1 MNIWPYTL
9 RAGHSDNPSGGACA
23 MDAVNWLIHG
33 KHGDQPECACPVI
46 ASFVRSGNDAM
57 PDVVRQ
63 RLLPYLHRIAGS
75 RSIEH
80 EAARL
85 RVLWLAS
92 VRVFTPIALDE
103 VGLHS
108 QANILR
114 ELHDDVSVEDAASA
128 ASAAAAAAEEN
139 SAASEAA
146 AKAADSAANTAA
158 WAADSAVEVAATSAA
173 RKAAWAATAA
183 ADAAV
188 WAATAA
194 ADAAADAAV
203 WAARTSSKAGSV
215 WDAYFAVLDEAL
227 NAGPQGEPW
236 SADTLRSGV
245 GLYQAVGGLV
255 TA

>member
-1 MNIWPYTL
+1 
-9 RAGHSDNPSGGACA
+9 
-23 MDAVNWLIHG
+23 MDAVNWLVHG
-33 KHGDQPECACPVI
+33 KHGGHPECSCPVI
-46 ASFVRSGNDAM
+46 ATFVRSGNDAM

-63 RLLPYLHRIAGS
+63 RLLSYLHRIAGS
-75 RSIEH
+75 RSSEH
-80 EAARL
+80 EAARV
-85 RVLWLAS
+85 RVFWLAS
-92 VRVFTPIALDE
+92 VRVFAPMALDE
-103 VGLHS
+103 VGLRS

-146 AKAADSAANTAA
+146 AAKAADSAA
-158 WAADSAVEVAATSAA
+158 EVAATSAA
-173 RKAAWAATAA
+173 RKAAWAAT
-183 ADAAV
+183 
-188 WAATAA
+188 
-194 ADAAADAAV
+194 AAADAAV